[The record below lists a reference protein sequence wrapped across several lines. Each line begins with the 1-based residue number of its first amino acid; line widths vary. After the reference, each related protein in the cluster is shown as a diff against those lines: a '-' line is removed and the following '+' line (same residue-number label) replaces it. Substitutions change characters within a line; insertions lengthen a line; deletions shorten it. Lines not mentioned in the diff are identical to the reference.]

1 MALQRRAPRQRTLV
15 VALALLSIVIITVDL
30 RSEDGAVSELRQ
42 ATRDI
47 FSPVDGVVDAVVSP
61 VADVFDGIF
70 HAGELK
76 DENESLREQLAQA
89 RSDLAQVRRDVAQ
102 VQSVIIENQDLQALL
117 DLQVPGSTER
127 VVAQVVSG
135 APNNFQSTLQIDKGS
150 ADGLVAGM
158 PVVIGDDDA
167 QPVLIGR
174 LTDVATH
181 TATVRLLQDRES
193 RISVWIPVY
202 RQAGILEGQ
211 GDPERLSIDDVPI
224 NADERPRVGQIVETS
239 GRDGSDLP
247 PGLIVGSV
255 SAVDDAPPGALD
267 THVDV
272 RPIADLERITHVR
285 VITDYTPG
293 EVVEQGDGTTGTTTA
308 GTTTN
313 DAGTGGDAT
322 TSTTGDGGTAPT
334 TAPEASG

>member
-1 MALQRRAPRQRTLV
+1 VALQRRAPRQRTLV
-15 VALALLSIVIITVDL
+15 VALALLSIVIVTVDL
-30 RSEDGAVSELRQ
+30 RSEDGAVSAMRRT
-42 ATRDI
+42 TRDV

-76 DENESLREQLAQA
+76 DENAALRDQVAQL
-89 RSDLAQVRRDVAQ
+89 RSELAQ
-102 VQSVIIENQDLQALL
+102 VQSVIIENQELQALL
-117 DLQVPGSTER
+117 ELQVPGSTER

-150 ADGLVAGM
+150 ADGLAAGM
-158 PVVIGDDDA
+158 AVVIGDDDA

-174 LTDVATH
+174 LTEVATH

-202 RQAGILEGQ
+202 RQAGILVGE
-211 GDPERLSIDDVPI
+211 GDPERLSIDEVPV
-224 NADERPRVGQIVETS
+224 NADERPRIGQIVETS
-239 GRDGSDLP
+239 GRDGSELP

-255 SAVDDAPPGALD
+255 SAVDDSSPGALD

-272 RPIADLERITHVR
+272 RPVADLERVTHVR

-293 EVVEQGDGTTGTTTA
+293 ELQD
-308 GTTTN
+308 
-313 DAGTGGDAT
+313 DT
-322 TSTTGDGGTAPT
+322 TSTTAVTGSGPPGTAADGTGSTTTTTVDDSATT